1 MSEHVRMLGQFN
13 MLHFPFLSQKASVTS
28 RVASPG
34 LCSAPADE
42 DFLQDEEISA
52 GQADP
57 SRHAVHLK
65 EPLK

>member
-1 MSEHVRMLGQFN
+1 MSEHVRMLGRFN
-13 MLHFPFLSQKASVTS
+13 MLHFPFLSQNVSVAS
-28 RVASPG
+28 RVASRS

-57 SRHAVHLK
+57 SRHAVHRK